1 MLANFDSTAG
11 STTFAGIPEGNTVTA
26 VVVLIKSAGPDGHVT
41 LECGANT
48 GVSAFDRNA
57 LIREMAAAVE
67 RAAIAKLVTQK
78 VAAVVG

>member
-1 MLANFDSTAG
+1 M
-11 STTFAGIPEGNTVTA
+11 
-26 VVVLIKSAGPDGHVT
+26 LIKSAGPDGHVT